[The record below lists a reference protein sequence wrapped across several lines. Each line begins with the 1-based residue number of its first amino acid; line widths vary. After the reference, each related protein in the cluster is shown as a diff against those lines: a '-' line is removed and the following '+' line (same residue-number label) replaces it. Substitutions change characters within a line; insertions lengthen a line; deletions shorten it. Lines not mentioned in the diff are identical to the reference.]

1 MGLDVCFDL
10 NIVLSLCS
18 PTLSTT
24 HNIIVWAL
32 AWVGTGLRWI
42 SWISFYPRSIF
53 TFGKQN
59 LLSCIFYQTFV
70 QNFIISIFSINFHA
84 NGRWG
89 SPRGTVISNCIH
101 QNKIRIKLLCLISLN
116 LNIQPPASCSML
128 LSADL

>member
-10 NIVLSLCS
+10 NIVLSLCF

-32 AWVGTGLRWI
+32 AWVGTGFRWI
-42 SWISFYPRSIF
+42 SRIKSLLYIF
-53 TFGKQN
+53 TFRKPFWMN
-59 LLSCIFYQTFV
+59 STLYKTHIETIFYHS
-70 QNFIISIFSINFHA
+70 SIFNNFRA
-84 NGRWG
+84 NCRWG
-89 SPRGTVISNCIH
+89 SPKGTVISNCIH

-116 LNIQPPASCSML
+116 LNIQPLNCRTMP